1 VASLRKRLEALEEAR
16 RARAADELRKRLR
29 TVSDEDIARC
39 VLGFRRGEAEED
51 YVPESLADLHDLFE
65 EAMGDLTSISEGEAN
80 RRVQLIT
87 GDLLESR
94 GSGIQ
99 ACIRKLEMV
108 EVEGEDE

>member
-1 VASLRKRLEALEEAR
+1 MAGLRKRLKALEEAR
-16 RARAADELRKRLR
+16 RARAARELRKRLH
-29 TVSDEDIARC
+29 TVSDEDIARW

-65 EAMGDLTSISEGEAN
+65 EAMGDLSSISEGEAN
-80 RRVQLIT
+80 RRAQLIT

-99 ACIRKLEMV
+99 ACIRKLEKV
-108 EVEGEDE
+108 EVEEDE